1 MLTFQKILIK
11 KITLCFGSLNVCFIR
26 SLMLFDVV
34 R

>member
-1 MLTFQKILIK
+1 MLTFQNVLVKM
-11 KITLCFGSLNVCFIR
+11 ITLCFTSLNVCFLR